1 MTAPGSSGVEAGPP
15 GFGAA
20 GVAWVAGVAGV
31 AGGTERLDVVHASSC
46 GGADA
51 GLSVVGELP

>member
-1 MTAPGSSGVEAGPP
+1 MTAPGRRGVEAGPP

-20 GVAWVAGVAGV
+20 GVAGVAGV
-31 AGGTERLDVVHASSC
+31 AGGTERLDVVHASSR

-51 GLSVVGELP
+51 GLSVVEELP